1 MMKFNLIAA
10 LLVLTSTFSFGQ
22 LGVNVKLSGML
33 FNSSSKE
40 VKLSQQVDNSK
51 FVDFATAKL
60 DADGNF
66 TLTAKLEQEDY
77 YLLRLDEGMIFLILR
92 NDSDIKLYG
101 DAKKLGTVLNVVG
114 SDESAALNSFS
125 HESINWI
132 NGRNDALKRKAEFPA
147 SAGLIDREMELS
159 FEQFKSKFQ
168 QFYNINLHS
177 PAIIAALNVIDPNND
192 YDTFEA
198 IIKSL
203 NVTFGKSNRVKELY
217 QLYTQIKK
225 QKDDANILA
234 PGKPAPDFEELMLD
248 RKIKMKLSDLKG
260 KVVLLDFWASWCG
273 PCRKE
278 NPNVVN
284 VYNKF
289 KDKGFTVMN
298 VSLDDNFERWQQAI
312 KDDGLVWPNHV
323 SDLRK
328 WNSQAAQLYG
338 VRGIPFTVLIDQN
351 GNIVQTNLR
360 GAALEEAVSN
370 LLK

>member
-1 MMKFNLIAA
+1 MKFNLIAVILA
-10 LLVLTSTFSFGQ
+10 FATTFSFGQ
-22 LGVNVKLSGML
+22 SEVNVKLSGML

-40 VKLSQQVDNSK
+40 VRLSQQIDNSNYQ
-51 FVDFATAKL
+51 DYATAKM

-66 TLTAKLEQEDY
+66 SFTAKLPAEDY
-77 YLLRLDEGMIFLILR
+77 YILRLDEGVVFLILR
-92 NDSDIKLYG
+92 NDSDIKVYG

-114 SDESAALNSFS
+114 SDESAVLNSFS
-125 HESINWI
+125 HDALSWVSS
-132 NGRNDALKRKAEFPA
+132 RNDAAKRKAEFPA
-147 SAGLIDREMELS
+147 SASLIDKEMEIS
-159 FEQFKSKFQ
+159 FEQFKGRFQ
-168 QFYNINLHS
+168 QFYSANLNS

-234 PGKPAPDFEELMLD
+234 PGKPAPDFEELMAD
-248 RKIKMKLSDLKG
+248 RTTKMKLSDLKG

-284 VYNKF
+284 VYNKY

-298 VSLDDNFERWQQAI
+298 VSLDDNLDRWKQAI
-312 KDDGLVWPNHV
+312 IDDGLVWPNHV

-360 GAALEEAVSN
+360 GAALEEAVST